1 MKKKWLISA
10 VVAGS
15 LAFATGCAGNTE
27 AESAPS
33 DSESA
38 ASTPAEAP
46 TPDLEGLP
54 DVVATVNGL
63 DITKEE
69 FTTAYEA
76 SFTQMAMQSQ
86 VSGQEVDQEQLK
98 TQTLDN
104 IIGNKLLI
112 QEADKRGIEASEK
125 AVAATTDELVKSNQ
139 FASADELFAALE
151 EKQGISKEEATEQIQ
166 QQVRL
171 DALLAEE
178 GADAAPTEEELK
190 AAYELAKT
198 SAAAAQGG
206 EVPPY
211 EEVKPQ
217 LEQQAKQ
224 QKKSEVALALVEKL
238 RESGDVVSNL

>member
-1 MKKKWLISA
+1 MKKKWFISA

-27 AESAPS
+27 AEPAP
-33 DSESA
+33 SESA
-38 ASTPAEAP
+38 ASAPAEAP
-46 TPDLEGLP
+46 TPDLEGIP

-69 FTTAYEA
+69 FTTAYEG
-76 SFTQMAMQSQ
+76 SFQQMAMQSQ
-86 VSGQEVDQEQLK
+86 VTGQEVDQEQLK

-112 QEADKRGIEASEK
+112 QEADNRGIEASEE
-125 AVAATTDELVKSNQ
+125 AIAATTDELMKTNQ
-139 FASADELFAALE
+139 FASEDELFAALE
-151 EKQGISKEEATEQIQ
+151 EQGISKEDATEQIE

-178 GADAAPTEEELK
+178 VGDAAPTEEELK
-190 AAYELAKT
+190 AAYEEAKA
-198 SAAAAQGG
+198 SGAAQGGG

-211 EEVKPQ
+211 EELKPQ
-217 LEQQAKQ
+217 LEQQAKD
-224 QKKSEVALALVEKL
+224 QKKSEAALALVTEL
-238 RESGDVVSNL
+238 RESGDVDSNLE